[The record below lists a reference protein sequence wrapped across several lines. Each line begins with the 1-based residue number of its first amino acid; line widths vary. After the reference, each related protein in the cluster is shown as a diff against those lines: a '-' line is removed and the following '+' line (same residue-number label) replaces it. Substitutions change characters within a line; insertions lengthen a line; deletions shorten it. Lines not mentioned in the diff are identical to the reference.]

1 MKIIDL
7 SGERFGRLIV
17 LSRAPNNKKT
27 TRWLCLCDCGIT
39 KAINATCLTKEIT
52 QSCGCLRKE
61 KTGKQFSRHGMTNSS
76 EYSIWCAMKR
86 RCSDKNNR
94 YYHRYGGRG
103 IVVCDNWKDS
113 FENFYK
119 DMGKKPDGY
128 SIDRI
133 DVNGNYSPENC
144 KWSNAVEQANNKSTN
159 NFLTYGDETHTI
171 AEWSRIGGI
180 PQTALH
186 QRIKSGMPMPYAMY
200 NIDYRTINV
209 CSI

>member
-17 LSRAPNNKKT
+17 LSRAPNNKTT
-27 TRWLCLCDCGIT
+27 TRWLCLCDCGTT

-52 QSCGCLRKE
+52 KSCGCLRKE
-61 KTGKQFSRHGMTNSS
+61 KTGKQFSRHGMSDSS
-76 EYSIWCAMKR
+76 EYSIWLAMRR
-86 RCSDKNNR
+86 RCYDKNNKDFL
-94 YYHRYGGRG
+94 RYGGRG
-103 IVVCDNWKDS
+103 IVVCDRWKDS
-113 FENFYK
+113 FQNFYA
-119 DMGKKPDGY
+119 DMGNKPNGC

-133 DVNGNYSPENC
+133 DVDGNYSPENC
-144 KWSNAVEQANNKSTN
+144 KWSNAIEQANNKSTN
-159 NFLTYGDETHTI
+159 HYITYGAETHTI
-171 AEWSRIGGI
+171 AEWARIGGI
-180 PQTALH
+180 PQPALH